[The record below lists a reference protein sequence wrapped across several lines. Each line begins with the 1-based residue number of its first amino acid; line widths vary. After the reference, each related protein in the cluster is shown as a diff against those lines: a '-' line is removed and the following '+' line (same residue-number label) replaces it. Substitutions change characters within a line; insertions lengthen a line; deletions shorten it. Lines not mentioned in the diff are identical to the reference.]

1 MEIAS
6 SPVMILSNYS
16 DYYYVKVLWITCNLL
31 RQPRWKL
38 CEKTC
43 QQKKSWIF
51 FATSAHSQK
60 VQNKFY
66 LFYFIFKKYFKLFAL
81 NSTHCTVQQCVG
93 KVVLQ
98 YFFLGGYV
106 CVCVCV
112 CVCWPRYCRNE
123 WAIFHASSWSQ
134 RKLLLAYDIGF
145 SHHSQ
150 ISVRGSGDF
159 CPWKAFYVPTW
170 MTTFKPCPFSTIP
183 TWQFGL

>member
-112 CVCWPRYCRNE
+112 CVGHDIVGMNGQYFTLLREANANCCLRMTLV
-123 WAIFHASSWSQ
+123 FH
-134 RKLLLAYDIGF
+134 
-145 SHHSQ
+145 
-150 ISVRGSGDF
+150 
-159 CPWKAFYVPTW
+159 
-170 MTTFKPCPFSTIP
+170 TIVK
-183 TWQFGL
+183 